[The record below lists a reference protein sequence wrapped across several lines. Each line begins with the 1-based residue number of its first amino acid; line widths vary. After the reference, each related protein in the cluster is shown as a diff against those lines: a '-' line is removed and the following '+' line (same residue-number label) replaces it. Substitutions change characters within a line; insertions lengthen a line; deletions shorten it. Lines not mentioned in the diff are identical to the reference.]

1 MKTNVMRI
9 LESSKIP
16 YTFHEYEA
24 NPKLTGSE
32 IANILNE
39 NPDCVFKTL
48 ITVSKTK
55 IYYAFLVPVNKE
67 LDLKKAAKSVNE
79 KSVEMIPVKDLL
91 KVTGYVHGGCSPIGL
106 KKNYQ
111 VVIDSTCQNFDN
123 IYFSGGKVGLQVNVK
138 LNDLIKLINPIIYD
152 IKI

>member
-1 MKTNVMRI
+1 MKSNAMRI

-24 NPKLTGSE
+24 NPKLTRSE

-48 ITVSKTK
+48 ITVSKSKT
-55 IYYAFLVPVNKE
+55 YYAFLVPVNKE

-138 LNDLIKLINPIIYD
+138 LDDLIKLINPIIYD